1 MWIISFVF
9 PPNSEL
15 TEVINACQSVLTF
28 SHGKDTC
35 SGVSSYR
42 RLALGKRQVPQV
54 CLDIGKKLDQ
64 KKNPTNY
71 RELTGISWM
80 FINTPGG
87 MQWGQA
93 LVSAAQGQNKGPW
106 AKTGA
111 LEAPPGPQK
120 QFCAC
125 GATAL
130 AQAVLRG
137 AGGPPGELQQPPGR
151 GLGTSWGWPCWGALG
166 QRHPEVQ

>member
-1 MWIISFVF
+1 MF

-64 KKNPTNY
+64 KKKTNKLQRAHGDLMNVHKY
-71 RELTGISWM
+71 PRGDAVRSGSCQCCPGPEQGAPGKNWS
-80 FINTPGG
+80 PGG
-87 MQWGQA
+87 
-93 LVSAAQGQNKGPW
+93 SPW
-106 AKTGA
+106 APEAVLCLRGHSPGTGCAERCWGPSWRAPAAAWTWAGHQLGVA
-111 LEAPPGPQK
+111 LLGGAGPEAP
-120 QFCAC
+120 
-125 GATAL
+125 
-130 AQAVLRG
+130 RG
-137 AGGPPGELQQPPGR
+137 AIAR
-151 GLGTSWGWPCWGALG
+151 AF
-166 QRHPEVQ
+166 